1 MTEKP
6 RIYGTADEDDKAKP
20 GKQGMRGERTADQRV
35 DDPALRHPVATA
47 NGDIVV
53 QETSGTAFA
62 EATGRTDKGD
72 REE

>member
-6 RIYGTADEDDKAKP
+6 RIYGTADDDDKAEA
-20 GKQGMRGERTADQRV
+20 GDQGMRGERTADQRV
-35 DDPALRHPVATA
+35 DDPALRHAVPTA

-62 EATGRTDKGD
+62 EATARTDED
-72 REE
+72 DQEE